1 MCAYSVYTYICI
13 FLQVVPSIF
22 KKTLATATKTMM
34 YMLETYGIYIYIYTY
49 YIYIYM
55 YIHTMSGPPVI
66 SWFIAPLNTSYT

>member
-1 MCAYSVYTYICI
+1 MCAYSVYIYICI
-13 FLQVVPSIF
+13 FLQVVPSIL

-34 YMLETYGIYIYIYTY
+34 YMLETYGIYIYTY
-49 YIYIYM
+49 YIYM